1 MGEEWEQTL
10 CALGL
15 ASSISN
21 PVQRYGENLIRAR
34 NFQKKRFSKRRTEL
48 KEFENIFIESRLV
61 DSRFQG
67 VSAKIPILIM
77 YLNIHL
83 TPPPI
88 YKEPPAGNARQST
101 IDFSTF

>member
-77 YLNIHL
+77 YDKINNVFK
-83 TPPPI
+83 
-88 YKEPPAGNARQST
+88 Y
-101 IDFSTF
+101 TFKPSPYI